1 MEGSG
6 TGRPG
11 RDAAPNSPD
20 RPELVREARET
31 LHEVPAAV
39 GLVVAM
45 QFVLAWLSM
54 RNGWTLFH
62 VRGWIWWV
70 PIVPEVVLLAL
81 VVRDRRMVIAT
92 KGVRNGREVDG
103 QDERRRAEVI
113 ALLALIAAWNAL
125 TLILLVLELFTGE
138 VRTGGELM
146 IEATVVLFTLVLS
159 FGLIYWEVDGGG
171 PRQRARD
178 PGGFRD
184 FLFSQMTDDGEKV
197 VRESDKPWF
206 PRLVDYAYLAFVTA
220 IAWSAADAL
229 PVSRRAKLLM
239 ALETSVAALTILL
252 VAARAIGIFG

>member
-1 MEGSG
+1 ME
-6 TGRPG
+6 
-11 RDAAPNSPD
+11 
-20 RPELVREARET
+20 
-31 LHEVPAAV
+31 
-39 GLVVAM
+39 
-45 QFVLAWLSM
+45 
-54 RNGWTLFH
+54 
-62 VRGWIWWV
+62 
-70 PIVPEVVLLAL
+70 
-81 VVRDRRMVIAT
+81 
-92 KGVRNGREVDG
+92 G

-113 ALLALIAAWNAL
+113 ALLALIAAWNAI

-171 PRQRARD
+171 PRQRALD
-178 PGGFRD
+178 PAGFRD
-184 FLFSQMTDDGEKV
+184 FLFSQMTDDGARV
-197 VRESDKPWF
+197 VRDRDKPWF